1 LLDAVTI
8 VPRDAGNIVI
18 QNPSFEASGT
28 PPAPGYISTT
38 RISGWDGSGNYGVN
52 FSGVGPFADNGRNPD
67 QDNVA
72 FIQGAGSLSQTI
84 SNLTAGQTYTLS
96 YAYNA
101 RSGNAPRLTVTIGGT
116 TVQDETITPVGAG
129 TRYYVKSASFTAAG
143 STALLTFAQ
152 TATGDQ
158 TVLLDNV
165 AITPGGVVSG
175 PPVRAQLATGNTV
188 RFSWPTSA
196 TGFVLQSTAS
206 LPGGWTDVNLPVV
219 IVGTENVVTDTIGTG
234 NKFYRLQKP

>member
-1 LLDAVTI
+1 M
-8 VPRDAGNIVI
+8 
-18 QNPSFEASGT
+18 
-28 PPAPGYISTT
+28 
-38 RISGWDGSGNYGVN
+38 
-52 FSGVGPFADNGRNPD
+52 
-67 QDNVA
+67 
-72 FIQGAGSLSQTI
+72 
-84 SNLTAGQTYTLS
+84 S

-101 RSGNAPRLTVTIGGT
+101 RSGNSPRLKVTIDAT
-116 TVQDETITPVGAG
+116 TVQDENVTPVGGNAPYY
-129 TRYYVKSASFTAAG
+129 TRSASFTSAG

-175 PPVRAQLATGNTV
+175 PPVRAQLSTGNTI

-196 TGFVLQSTAS
+196 ANFVLQSTVN
-206 LPGGWTDVNLPVV
+206 LPGGWTAVNLPIV
-219 IVGTENVVTDTIGTG
+219 IIGTDNVVTDTVGSG

>member
-1 LLDAVTI
+1 MT
-8 VPRDAGNIVI
+8 
-18 QNPSFEASGT
+18 
-28 PPAPGYISTT
+28 
-38 RISGWDGSGNYGVN
+38 GWTGSGSYGVN

-84 SNLTAGQTYTLS
+84 SNLTAGQRYTLS
-96 YAYNA
+96 YSYNA
-101 RSGNAPRLTVTIGGT
+101 RSGNSPRLTVTIGGAT
-116 TVQDETITPVGAG
+116 AQDENIAPVGANKP
-129 TRYYVKSASFTAAG
+129 YYVKSASFTAAG

-165 AITPGGVVSG
+165 AITPGGAGGEVSG
-175 PPVRAQLATGNTV
+175 PPVGAQLSTGNTI

-196 TGFVLQSTAS
+196 SGFGLQSTAN
-206 LPGGWTDVNLPVV
+206 LPGGWTDVTLP
-219 IVGTENVVTDTIGTG
+219 ISIDGTDNVVTDTIGGG
-234 NKFYRLQKP
+234 NKYYRLQKAQ